1 MLVEKRSQRAA
12 SFWDANREKVKD
24 PSFWMAHPLCRE
36 AINRR
41 VTGSSHEWPLN
52 WFRRLYGQKPFSRGV
67 SWGCGLGAFERWA
80 IKLGL
85 VREIDAFDVS
95 PASLEDARHV
105 VEEEGLSGINYRLGS
120 FDRPEL
126 ADRTYD
132 IVFFHASLHHV
143 SNLEGLFE
151 ALSRALMPGGAIY
164 LDDYIG
170 RSRHLWRKRHLRLA
184 QEILDT
190 LPAEAKLH
198 ERVDFPVERDDPSE
212 AVRSGEIVSF
222 LREYF
227 DLVEFR
233 PYGGQI
239 VALVLPFVSP
249 DWVKSEEGQ
258 RQLRKI
264 LEIEERQLQEDPSSS
279 GYVVAYGTLK
289 PAPAYGRERDAKSAS
304 LWVRRRLKN
313 LGRAGGRLGFQVY
326 WLFFKISRRLRA
338 RGLRRAA

>member
-1 MLVEKRSQRAA
+1 LVQKRILRAA
-12 SFWDANREKVKD
+12 DFWDANREKVKD
-24 PSFWMAHPLCRE
+24 PAFWMAHPLCRA

-41 VTGSSHEWPLN
+41 VTGSADEWPLN
-52 WFRRLYGQKPFSRGV
+52 WFQRLYGQKPFSRGV

-85 VREIDAFDVS
+85 VREIDAFDIS
-95 PASLEDARHV
+95 PVSLEDARRV
-105 VEEEGLSGINYRLGS
+105 AEEDGLSGIHYKLGS

-126 ADRTYD
+126 SDRAYD
-132 IVFFHASLHHV
+132 VVFFHASLHHV

-151 ALSRALMPGGAIY
+151 TLSRALVPGGAIY
-164 LDDYIG
+164 LDDYVG

-184 QEILDT
+184 QDVLDT

-198 ERVDFPVERDDPSE
+198 QRLDFPVERDDPSE

-227 DLVEFR
+227 DLVEFK

-239 VALVLPFVSP
+239 VALVLPFVAP
-249 DWVKSEEGQ
+249 DWMSSEQGQ
-258 RQLRKI
+258 KQLQNM
-264 LEIEERQLQEDPSSS
+264 LEIEERQIRQNPSSS
-279 GYVVAYGTLK
+279 GYLVAYGTLK
-289 PAPAYGRERDAKSAS
+289 PGRAYGRKRDAG
-304 LWVRRRLKN
+304 VRRRLKN
-313 LGRAGGRLGFQVY
+313 LGRAGARLAFLVY

-338 RGLRRAA
+338 RGLRHAS